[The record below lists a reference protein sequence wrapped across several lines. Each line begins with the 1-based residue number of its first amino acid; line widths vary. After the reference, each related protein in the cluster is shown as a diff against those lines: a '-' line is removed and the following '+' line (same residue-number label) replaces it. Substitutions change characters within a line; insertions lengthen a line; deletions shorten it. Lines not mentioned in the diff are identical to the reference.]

1 MGMIRPL
8 IKPSLSSGLRPAL
21 RASFSKITRYFT
33 EFDEVAQSY
42 ILVDSQIDTSG
53 SAITIEVEIACNYLA
68 GQRNFVGLYTTNA
81 LDAFGLRMESGGFL
95 KFYSSGYTPAIS
107 GTNIADG
114 KLHKVSATIN
124 KTTGD
129 YDVYLDGALDYSGTH
144 SAPAMLRDS
153 YYVSIGAR
161 ATSLGKDVDSYY
173 EGYLSNCKVQSD
185 SVTSLNMPIDQ
196 RYTSTDNIVIDRSPM
211 GNNGTFINI
220 SDNSSELFTLENG
233 DWLGEELV
241 TQENWESPYTASSGW
256 TYNEVDNTW
265 SLSGDGTAQGL
276 FPIASFAQPL
286 PVRVVANVLQ
296 VDGDGLLFSSSAST
310 GAVTEVGVTTK
321 IVTPDI
327 GTFAQFKRA
336 TGIVNAK
343 ISKPSVKAYRK
354 VAY

>member
-1 MGMIRPL
+1 MLNTIL
-8 IKPSLSSGLRPAL
+8 STVLKPTLNQAMTSIN
-21 RASFSKITRYFT
+21 ASILRYFT
-33 EFDEVAQSY
+33 PFNAVAQSY
-42 ILVDSQIDTSG
+42 VQLTNSIPVSVSEGFEIEVFFEYISNEGSG
-53 SAITIEVEIACNYLA
+53 SRL
-68 GQRNFVGLYTTNA
+68 L
-81 LDAFGLRMESGGFL
+81 GF
-95 KFYSSGYTPAIS
+95 S
-107 GTNIADG
+107 GT
-114 KLHKVSATIN
+114 S
-124 KTTGD
+124 
-129 YDVYLDGALDYSGTH
+129 
-144 SAPAMLRDS
+144 
-153 YYVSIGAR
+153 
-161 ATSLGKDVDSYY
+161 TSLIKAFSNDAGTDPYKLNFALGGQFLSIPNFFNSTHVNKLNKLVVKVVEDDILF
-173 EGYLSNCKVQSD
+173 YLNDEFKNIEFSKSTLVGEFDQVATGGGQDFSNGPIYDIKIWTGGD
-185 SVTSLNMPIDQ
+185 RDTGNLILDMPLDQ
-196 RYTSTDNIVIDRSPM
+196 RYTTTNDTVIDHSPM

-336 TGIVNAK
+336 SGIVNAK
-343 ISKPSVKAYRK
+343 ISKPSVKAYRQ